1 MVAENLAPGY
11 GLEQRLPNGS
21 SKKGTPR
28 SASQRWMPDKPRTP
42 SSRRTYSIG
51 EPGKLTTGFSR
62 SARMGNLNPRD
73 RAFASLSNIADLKS
87 AADAATEDL
96 DNEFDHIDESH
107 YVARRAYHSPLCSSQ
122 AVSLEVA
129 ATATGTG
136 AKPSRVSVRAPAAG
150 AQQIAGLQILP
161 RIKCRKIIFKDA
173 EWSANWPIWK
183 GILQQDMNHLYVVIQ
198 TTLFVVQN
206 NLCTPKNG
214 EILVASTQDFL
225 TSSFLYMF
233 SN

>member
-136 AKPSRVSVRAPAAG
+136 AKPSRVS
-150 AQQIAGLQILP
+150 
-161 RIKCRKIIFKDA
+161 
-173 EWSANWPIWK
+173 
-183 GILQQDMNHLYVVIQ
+183 
-198 TTLFVVQN
+198 FVVEYSCRLADTTQN
-206 NLCTPKNG
+206 KMQKDHFQRCRMERQLANL
-214 EILVASTQDFL
+214 ER
-225 TSSFLYMF
+225 
-233 SN
+233 